1 MPWMPRPAPPLDPIL
16 DRAATLGPREGVALL
31 VRALTPH
38 LARPVDRSLA
48 LTLAAQ
54 LDRVR
59 DDDAS
64 PAARLVETLARLH
77 AQLRLNRTDP
87 RSWSATQRQRVF
99 DPDWLV
105 RRCLGDKLLAAAAH
119 LAGGGAARRGGGGG
133 PPG

>member
-77 AQLRLNRTDP
+77 AQLRLNRSDP
-87 RSWSATQRQRVF
+87 RSWSATQRQPVF
-99 DPDWLV
+99 DPHCLV
-105 RRCLGDKLLAAAAH
+105 RPCPPPHLLPA
-119 LAGGGAARRGGGGG
+119 
-133 PPG
+133 PP